1 MTDLVVLL
9 NAERI
14 GCQQTGILENESLL
28 VTVCYHFKMLILFF
42 SDVVV
47 QVVVEGV
54 NVMLATQEM
63 ELTAQV
69 SFTVDTLLTNCQS

>member
-1 MTDLVVLL
+1 MAVNKLL
-9 NAERI
+9 NEKLNVSSQVKYI
-14 GCQQTGILENESLL
+14 
-28 VTVCYHFKMLILFF
+28 FLIYNTNITYNIHIFFF

-54 NVMLATQEM
+54 NVMLVTQEM

-69 SFTVDTLLTNCQS
+69 SFYAQDRD